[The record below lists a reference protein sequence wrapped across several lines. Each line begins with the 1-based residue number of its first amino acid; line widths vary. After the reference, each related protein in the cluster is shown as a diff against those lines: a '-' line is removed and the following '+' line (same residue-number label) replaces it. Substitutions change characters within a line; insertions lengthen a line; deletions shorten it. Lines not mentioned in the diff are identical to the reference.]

1 MLSLLLFTTVEKSP
15 RITPVQ
21 DDFAWLIYSNLTIH
35 TNANVFEGL
44 SLKHYLWKKKKQGE
58 IISKEYSSEYF

>member
-1 MLSLLLFTTVEKSP
+1 MLFLLLLTTAEKSP

-21 DDFAWLIYSNLTIH
+21 DDFAWLIYSNMTTH

-44 SLKHYLWKKKKQGE
+44 SLKHYLWKKKNKSMRDHFQGVQL
-58 IISKEYSSEYF
+58 

>member
-1 MLSLLLFTTVEKSP
+1 MLSLLLLTTAEKSP

-21 DDFAWLIYSNLTIH
+21 DDFAWLIYSNMTTH

-44 SLKHYLWKKKKQGE
+44 SLKHYLWKKKINQ
-58 IISKEYSSEYF
+58 